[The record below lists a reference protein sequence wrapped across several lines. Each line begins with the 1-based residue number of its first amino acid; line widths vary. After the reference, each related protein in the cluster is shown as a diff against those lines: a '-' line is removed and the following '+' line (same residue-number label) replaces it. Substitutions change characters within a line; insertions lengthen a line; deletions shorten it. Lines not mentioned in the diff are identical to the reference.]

1 MAFIRDQ
8 VLSESSSEQRN
19 VYEIYKEAQ
28 QNNISIKPFDI
39 FSYIKTID
47 DIRLIDEY
55 LEGDISGVIEKFTH
69 YYRITLNKYH
79 SNLRRRF
86 TLAHELGHFLL
97 HKQHLEDN
105 KKIEDAILFRK
116 QSNTNRIE
124 LEANEFAAELLMP
137 KLEFEKEIKNGNN
150 TIEKLSECF
159 QVSYAAVKY
168 RAFKLGYI
176 KEY

>member
-1 MAFIRDQ
+1 MAFIREQ
-8 VLSESSSEQRN
+8 VLFENSLEQKN
-19 VYEIYKEAQ
+19 IYEIYKEAQ

-39 FSYIKTID
+39 FSYVGTINDIK
-47 DIRLIDEY
+47 LIDEY
-55 LEGDISGVIEKFTH
+55 LEDDISGIIERFSN
-69 YYRITLNKYH
+69 YFQITLNKYH
-79 SNLRRRF
+79 SRLRKRF
-86 TLAHELGHFLL
+86 TLAHELGHFCL
-97 HKQHLEDN
+97 HKNYLAEN
-105 KKIEDAILFRK
+105 KKIQDNILFRK

-137 KLEFEKEIKNGNN
+137 KFEFEKEIKNGNN
-150 TIEKLSECF
+150 TIEKLSDCF